1 VKAPESPVSKI
12 EELDSIRGIAAVL
25 VVLYHMPLWTPWLH
39 GVQAIRNS
47 FYMVDVFFVL
57 SGFVMNLNY
66 GDRLRG
72 GKDLA
77 RFQLLRLG
85 RVYPVHVLFLFVAL
99 AAATAAW
106 LGSIFFGLNV
116 PNGGAFKDNTVGTF
130 VQQLLMVHA
139 LGFTRI
145 DQPFNLPSWSIS
157 VEFYTYLVFGV
168 VCLVSWV
175 RARQSIFALLAGGS
189 LLCLAMGEQFV
200 GNFSQILQCFAG
212 YFVGCLLASLVA
224 RFPRLCPRGSTLAA
238 MLLMVLFLCFK
249 TAPGFDVTIFLVS
262 ALLVLAIVSSPDDGL
277 KAILRHRWLKFLG
290 LISYS
295 IYMSHT
301 FVLWCCN
308 QFVRV
313 VLKRPEAV
321 YGGISTPQLTW
332 WGGLA
337 WFLVALAATIV
348 LSALVFKY
356 VEDPWRLK
364 AKEFVRNYLPR
375 EKKPRDGALQS
386 KQLSD

>member
-1 VKAPESPVSKI
+1 MKADSAVSKI

-25 VVLYHMPLWTPWLH
+25 VVLYHIPLWTPWLH
-39 GVQAIRNS
+39 GIQAIKNS

-66 GDRLRG
+66 GDRLRD

-77 RFQLLRLG
+77 RFQVLRLG

-99 AAATAAW
+99 GTATAAW
-106 LGSIFFGLNV
+106 LASIFFGLSV

-139 LGFTRI
+139 LGFTHI

-168 VCLVSWV
+168 VCLISWV
-175 RARQSIFALLAGGS
+175 RARLSMFALLAGGS
-189 LLCLAMGEQFV
+189 LLCLAMGDAFV

-212 YFVGCLLASLVA
+212 YFVGCLLAALVA
-224 RFPRLCPRGSTLAA
+224 TFPRICPRGSTLVAL
-238 MLLMVLFLCFK
+238 LLMALFLCLK

-262 ALLVLAIVSSPDDGL
+262 ALLVLAIVASPDDGI

-301 FVLWCCN
+301 FVLWSCN
-308 QFVRV
+308 QFLRV

-321 YGGISTPQLTW
+321 YGGISTPQLSW
-332 WGGLA
+332 WGGMA
-337 WFLVALAATIV
+337 WSLFALAATIA
-348 LSALVFKY
+348 LSTLVFRY

-364 AKEFVRNYLPR
+364 VKDFVRNYMPR
-375 EKKPRDGALQS
+375 EKKPRGAEVRG
-386 KQLSD
+386 KQLSE